1 MRNAFLGLAL
11 VLAVGS
17 LSASEWKFDPTHTE
31 VSFVA
36 THLKFTK
43 VRGQFKD
50 FDGKVSLND
59 KDITKSNVSLTV
71 KVASVQTGAP
81 KRDGHLQTT
90 DFFDA
95 EKYPNITFKS
105 TKIEKSG
112 DGYKL
117 TGDLTI
123 RDVTKPVTLDAQI
136 SDPLKTDW
144 GSTVRSFSLS
154 GSINRFDYNVAWG
167 KKTGGSLVVGE
178 TVILDIQGELDQK

>member
-11 VLAVGS
+11 ALAVGS
-17 LSASEWKFDPTHTE
+17 LPASEWKFDPAHTN
-31 VSFVA
+31 VGFIA

-59 KDITKSNVSLTV
+59 KDLTQSSVSLTI
-71 KVASVQTGAP
+71 KVASVETDNP
-81 KRDGHLQTT
+81 KRNGHLQSD

-95 EKYPNITFKS
+95 AKYPTISFKS

-136 SDPLKTDW
+136 SEPLKTDW
-144 GSTVRSFSLS
+144 GSNVRSFSLN

-167 KKTGGSLVVGE
+167 KKMGGSLVVGE
-178 TVILDIQGELDQK
+178 TVVLDVQGELDQK